1 MKNVS
6 RFVVGLTFVGALVAA
21 GARPVLAQDPVK
33 VAPDKCKVLFE
44 NDVVR
49 VYEFTLKPG
58 EKMPMH
64 SHPQTSIYSLT
75 DSKLTITVAGGKPES
90 AEFKAGQAYYH
101 GPVTH
106 GGVNTGTT
114 DTHLI
119 ITEIKGPHSMT
130 QK

>member
-75 DSKLTITVAGGKPES
+75 DSKLSITVAGGKPAP
-90 AEFKAGQAYYH
+90 AEFKAGQANYH

-106 GGVNTGTT
+106 EGVNTGTT
-114 DTHLI
+114 DVHLI
-119 ITEIKGPHSMT
+119 ITEIKGPPSMT